1 MQLRRESHFCIS
13 HARLYYRKLY
23 ECQTSQKQS
32 SILTLPKNILV
43 LLHFAKLYGLL
54 RTILIKMWI
63 ENNYLNISIHLREG
77 QVFVLK
83 IKSLNFRLS
92 HKLFRKLVY
101 VIFSL
106 ILTIES
112 IFYYLAFFMPHNN
125 CAPITQVDAVNAKT
139 KINVQPLFSRP
150 SDDMSRSSFCTISMK
165 SRINEFMLV

>member
-1 MQLRRESHFCIS
+1 MVYLVE
-13 HARLYYRKLY
+13 K
-23 ECQTSQKQS
+23 
-32 SILTLPKNILV
+32 SILYCNYLKPSWTYSRL
-43 LLHFAKLYGLL
+43 
-54 RTILIKMWI
+54 ILISLYRMTELSEYI
-63 ENNYLNISIHLREG
+63 YPYTSRPSTC
-77 QVFVLK
+77 FR
-83 IKSLNFRLS
+83 KSRNTRLS

-150 SDDMSRSSFCTISMK
+150 SDDMSRSSFCTISIK
-165 SRINEFMLV
+165 SQINYFMLVS

>member
-1 MQLRRESHFCIS
+1 
-13 HARLYYRKLY
+13 
-23 ECQTSQKQS
+23 
-32 SILTLPKNILV
+32 
-43 LLHFAKLYGLL
+43 
-54 RTILIKMWI
+54 MWI

-83 IKSLNFRLS
+83 IKSLNTRLS

-150 SDDMSRSSFCTISMK
+150 SDDMSRSSFCTISIK
-165 SRINEFMLV
+165 SQINDFMLVSQAFYCSTYLSSEYLLGYIMYNFSHLVLALVVLASML

>member
-13 HARLYYRKLY
+13 QARLYCRKIIYMVYLV
-23 ECQTSQKQS
+23 EK
-32 SILTLPKNILV
+32 SIL
-43 LLHFAKLYGLL
+43 YC
-54 RTILIKMWI
+54 
-63 ENNYLNISIHLREG
+63 NYLKPSWTYSRLMTELSEYIYPYTSRPSTC
-77 QVFVLK
+77 FR
-83 IKSLNFRLS
+83 KSLNTRLS

-139 KINVQPLFSRP
+139 KINVQPLLSRP
-150 SDDMSRSSFCTISMK
+150 SDDMSRSSFCTISIK
-165 SRINEFMLV
+165 SQINYFILVS